1 MMEHQLVFLDCLM
14 SVDLKFYKYNMKE
27 EFIDQSKLTKFEI
40 ICLFLMATY
49 KEKDLVQ
56 CQKEDNYINWGEI
69 ERYSRFGIDFTK
81 MKWLQDVAVSW
92 CPERLLELMD
102 NFANAGFKLHQ
113 YLESQDWNNKLME

>member
-1 MMEHQLVFLDCLM
+1 
-14 SVDLKFYKYNMKE
+14 MKE

-56 CQKEDNYINWGEI
+56 CQKEDKYINWGEI
-69 ERYSRFGIDFTK
+69 ERYSRFGIDFTQ

-102 NFANAGFKLHQ
+102 NFANAGFELHQ

>member
-1 MMEHQLVFLDCLM
+1 
-14 SVDLKFYKYNMKE
+14 MK
-27 EFIDQSKLTKFEI
+27 EFIDQNKLTKFEI

-49 KEKDLVQ
+49 KEEDLVQ

-81 MKWLQDVAVSW
+81 MKWLGDVAVGW

-102 NFANAGFKLHQ
+102 KFANAGFELHQ
-113 YLESQDWNNKLME
+113 YLESQDINNKLME